1 MITTISNISIEVNC
15 PVYYFMVVSSLSTK
29 LTNIFE
35 SVIANQKGSRFDEH
49 FNFKIL
55 TMTSFTQVI
64 ILDNM
69 HYS

>member
-35 SVIANQKGSRFDEH
+35 SVIANQKDSRFDESLQFQNSDDDVLH
-49 FNFKIL
+49 P
-55 TMTSFTQVI
+55 TSYYDI
-64 ILDNM
+64 M